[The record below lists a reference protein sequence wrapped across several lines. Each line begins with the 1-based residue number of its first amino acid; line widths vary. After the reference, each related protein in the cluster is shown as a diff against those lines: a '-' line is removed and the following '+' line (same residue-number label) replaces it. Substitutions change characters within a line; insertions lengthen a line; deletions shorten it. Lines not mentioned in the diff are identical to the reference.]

1 MAAEVQLS
9 SNMRKALLVL
19 NCVILS
25 IGNCGGPLVMRL
37 YFVLGGERI
46 WFSSWLETVGWPL
59 ILVPLIITYMH
70 RRTKQDSHAKLF
82 FMKPPLFVASA
93 VIGVLTGFDDYLY
106 AYGVAKLPVSTSALI
121 IASQLAFT
129 AAFAFLLVKQKFT
142 SYFVNAIFLLSIGA
156 GVLALHNSSDY
167 PANESNK
174 EYYLGFF
181 MILAAATLYG
191 FIFPL
196 VELTYKKAKQAIT
209 YSLVMEIQM
218 VMCFFATV
226 FCTVG
231 MLVNNDFQ
239 AIPREAKEY
248 ELGEAK
254 YYLVVVWN
262 GIIMVMCFFATVFC
276 TVGMLVNN
284 DFQAIS
290 REAKEY
296 ELGEAKYYLVVVW
309 NGIIW
314 QCFFLGAIGVIF
326 SASSLVCGIVIAV
339 LLPVTEILAVI
350 FFQEKFQ
357 AEKGVSL
364 ALSLWGFVSY
374 FYGEIKDS
382 KKKKNPTPETE
393 LPQTVNP

>member
-1 MAAEVQLS
+1 MEAQLS

-37 YFVLGGERI
+37 YFVRGGERI
-46 WFSSWLETVGWPL
+46 WFSSWLETAGWPL

-70 RRTKQDSHAKLF
+70 RRTKQGSHAKLF

-142 SYFVNAIFLLSIGA
+142 SYSVNAIFLLSIGA
-156 GVLALHNSSDY
+156 GVLALHTSSDR

-174 EYYLGFF
+174 EYYLGFV
-181 MILAAATLYG
+181 MTLAAAALYG
-191 FIFPL
+191 FILPL

-209 YSLVMEIQM
+209 YSLVMEIQ
-218 VMCFFATV
+218 
-226 FCTVG
+226 
-231 MLVNNDFQ
+231 
-239 AIPREAKEY
+239 
-248 ELGEAK
+248 
-254 YYLVVVWN
+254 
-262 GIIMVMCFFATVFC
+262 MVMCFFATVFC

>member
-1 MAAEVQLS
+1 M
-9 SNMRKALLVL
+9 
-19 NCVILS
+19 
-25 IGNCGGPLVMRL
+25 VMRL
-37 YFVLGGERI
+37 YFVRGGERI
-46 WFSSWLETVGWPL
+46 WFSSWLETAGWPL

-70 RRTKQDSHAKLF
+70 RRTKQGSHAKLF

-142 SYFVNAIFLLSIGA
+142 SYSVNAIFLLSIGA
-156 GVLALHNSSDY
+156 GVLALHTSSDR

-174 EYYLGFF
+174 EYYLGFV
-181 MILAAATLYG
+181 MTLAAAALYG
-191 FIFPL
+191 FILPL

-209 YSLVMEIQM
+209 YSLVMEIQ
-218 VMCFFATV
+218 
-226 FCTVG
+226 
-231 MLVNNDFQ
+231 
-239 AIPREAKEY
+239 
-248 ELGEAK
+248 
-254 YYLVVVWN
+254 
-262 GIIMVMCFFATVFC
+262 MVMCFFATVFC